1 MRTYLP
7 NLELIEYKATL
18 CIRKENPSL
27 RPEFDIITF
36 PQIWGSTCGG
46 NDVMADGESVIAGS
60 AMTKEY
66 TIVLHE
72 LNSDLYFV
80 FFGNNLCYLVENANE
95 NFLSDLK
102 DRAIVAR
109 SIAKE
114 RY

>member
-1 MRTYLP
+1 MTVRLP

-18 CIRKENPSL
+18 YIKKENPSL

-46 NDVMADGESVIAGS
+46 NDITAGGEPAIAGC

-66 TIVLHE
+66 TTVVHE

-80 FFGNNLCYLVENANE
+80 FFGNNPCYLVENSNE
-95 NFLSDLK
+95 NFLNDLK
-102 DRAIVAR
+102 DRAIVAH

>member
-1 MRTYLP
+1 MTVRLP

-18 CIRKENPSL
+18 YIKKENPSL

-46 NDVMADGESVIAGS
+46 NDITTGGEPAIAGC

-66 TIVLHE
+66 TTVVHE
-72 LNSDLYFV
+72 LNFDLYFV
-80 FFGNNLCYLVENANE
+80 FFGNNPCYLVENANE

-102 DRAIVAR
+102 NRTIVAH

>member
-1 MRTYLP
+1 MRAYLP

-18 CIRKENPSL
+18 YLRKEDPSL
-27 RPEFDIITF
+27 LSEFDIITF

-46 NDVMADGESVIAGS
+46 NDIIASGEPVIVGR

-66 TIVLHE
+66 TTVVHE
-72 LNSDLYFV
+72 LNSDLFFI
-80 FFGNNLCYLVENANE
+80 FFGNNPCYLVENANE
-95 NFLSDLK
+95 QFLNDLK
-102 DRAIVAR
+102 DRAIVAH